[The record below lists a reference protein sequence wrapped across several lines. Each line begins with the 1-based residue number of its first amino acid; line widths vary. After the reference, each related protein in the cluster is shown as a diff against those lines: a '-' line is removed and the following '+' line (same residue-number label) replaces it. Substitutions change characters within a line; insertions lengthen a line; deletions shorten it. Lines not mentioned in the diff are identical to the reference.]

1 MPFPLGPPCHSP
13 WEESKTEFPGGLP
26 GAGGAHQTRLQRS
39 GCTWWETRQPRRR
52 FLFLETKSEFQL
64 GAQKLPLPCFRGVGP
79 PTVPGSAAAATGA
92 SPKRRGPAT
101 LQSQGQS
108 QQREASHLPLT
119 PSRPPAA
126 RAPTVSRDAASLAA
140 SFWTEPHTCDPA
152 APPPRRLQGEIR
164 KKDASL
170 IPSHLLCP
178 SPSCHPLASAAAT
191 RSMRLAHWS

>member
-1 MPFPLGPPCHSP
+1 MVPPCHSS
-13 WEESKTEFPGGLP
+13 WEDSKKTEFPGGLP
-26 GAGGAHQTRLQRS
+26 GAGGAHQTRSQRS
-39 GCTWWETRQPRRR
+39 GCTWWETRQPGRR
-52 FLFLETKSEFQL
+52 FPSLDTKSEFRL
-64 GAQKLPLPCFRGVGP
+64 GAQKLPLPCFRGLGP
-79 PTVPGSAAAATGA
+79 PTLPGPAAAAATGT
-92 SPKRRGPAT
+92 SLKRRGPAT

-119 PSRPPAA
+119 PSGPPAA

-152 APPPRRLQGEIR
+152 APPPRRLQGEVR

-178 SPSCHPLASAAAT
+178 PPL
-191 RSMRLAHWS
+191 LLPIG